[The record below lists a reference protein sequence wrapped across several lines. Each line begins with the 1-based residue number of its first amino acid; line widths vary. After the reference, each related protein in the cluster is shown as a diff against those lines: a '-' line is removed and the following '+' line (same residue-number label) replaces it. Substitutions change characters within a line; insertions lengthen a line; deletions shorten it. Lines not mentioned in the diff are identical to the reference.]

1 MIPKTAVTA
10 VPILEVLAE
19 RWSPR
24 AFTPQ
29 LVEHEKLLA
38 LMEAFRW
45 APSSMNEQPWYLLV
59 AAKDDA
65 EGFAKMLG
73 CLVDANQVWAK
84 NAPLLM
90 ITLAKTT
97 FNRNGNVNRT
107 ALHDTGIALMA
118 LFVQATALGMQAHGM
133 GGIHLDKIREVYGL
147 PADVEAVAGVA
158 VGYAASAELLEEPM
172 RSREMAPRTRKPLS
186 EFVLG
191 NSWGEVSKV
200 LK

>member
-29 LVEHEKLLA
+29 LVEHVKLLA
-38 LMEAFRW
+38 LVEAFRW

-73 CLVDANQVWAK
+73 CLVDANQAWAK

-90 ITLAKTT
+90 ITLAKAT

-118 LFVQATALGMQAHGM
+118 LFVQATALGLQAHGM

-147 PADVEAVAGVA
+147 PADVEAVAGVV
-158 VGYAASAELLEEPM
+158 VGYAASAEVLEEPM
-172 RSREMAPRTRKPLS
+172 RSRETAPRTRKPLS
-186 EFVLG
+186 EFVFDKG
-191 NSWGEVSKV
+191 WGDVSKM

>member
-1 MIPKTAVTA
+1 MTA

-29 LVEHEKLLA
+29 VVEQEKLLA
-38 LMEAFRW
+38 LVEAFRW
-45 APSSMNEQPWYLLV
+45 APSSMNEQPWSLLV
-59 AAKDDA
+59 ATKDDA

-73 CLVDANQVWAK
+73 CLVDANQAWAK

-90 ITLAKTT
+90 ITLAKAT

-118 LFVQATALGMQAHGM
+118 LFVQATALGLQAHGM

-147 PADVEAVAGVA
+147 PADVEAVAGVV
-158 VGYAASAELLEEPM
+158 VGYAASAEVLEEPM
-172 RSREMAPRTRKPLS
+172 RSRETALRTRKPLS
-186 EFVLG
+186 EFVFDKG
-191 NSWGEVSKV
+191 WGDVSKM

>member
-1 MIPKTAVTA
+1 MTA

-29 LVEHEKLLA
+29 LVEHDKLLA
-38 LMEAFRW
+38 LVEAFRW

-59 AAKDDA
+59 ASKDDPD
-65 EGFAKMLG
+65 GFAKMLG

-84 NAPLLM
+84 HAPVLM

-97 FNRNGNVNRT
+97 FNRNGNANRT
-107 ALHDTGIALMA
+107 AVHDTGIALMA
-118 LFVQATALGMQAHGM
+118 LFVQATALGLQAHGM

-158 VGYAASAELLEEPM
+158 VGYVASADVLEEPL
-172 RSREMAPRTRKPLS
+172 RSREIAPRTRKPLG
-186 EFVLG
+186 EFVF
-191 NSWGEVSKV
+191 SQKWGEASKA

>member
-1 MIPKTAVTA
+1 MTA

-29 LVEHEKLLA
+29 LVEHVKLLA
-38 LMEAFRW
+38 LVEAFRW

-73 CLVDANQVWAK
+73 CLVDANQAWAK

-90 ITLAKTT
+90 ITLAKAT

-118 LFVQATALGMQAHGM
+118 LFVQATALGLQAHGM

-147 PADVEAVAGVA
+147 PADVEAVAGVV
-158 VGYAASAELLEEPM
+158 VGYAASAEVLEEPM
-172 RSREMAPRTRKPLS
+172 RSRETAPRTRKPLS
-186 EFVLG
+186 EFVFDKG
-191 NSWGEVSKV
+191 WGDVSKM

>member
-1 MIPKTAVTA
+1 MTA

-29 LVEHEKLLA
+29 LVEQDKLLA
-38 LMEAFRW
+38 LVEAFRW

-107 ALHDTGIALMA
+107 ALHDTGMALMA
-118 LFVQATALGMQAHGM
+118 LSVQATALGLQAHGM

-147 PADVEAVAGVA
+147 PADVEAVAGVV
-158 VGYAASAELLEEPM
+158 VGYEASATELEEPL
-172 RSREMAPRTRKPLS
+172 RSREMAPRARRPLS
-186 EFVLG
+186 EFVFSG
-191 NSWGEVSKV
+191 GWGEMAK
-200 LK
+200 LRK